1 MRITRKVFSIY
12 SEDKLISA
20 IEERAFNEGYQAA
33 KEDEERK
40 KKLGT
45 AAKVGIGIAGTTAAV
60 GGGLVAARKGFLG
73 HKIQGK
79 VGRAYE
85 KLGEKLGMK
94 SLVEKGQEANW
105 NSAVTEAERGKVAK
119 IGKKIENGE
128 PYENYEKDVEELTEL
143 WKTRDQ
149 VAESIHNRHQ
159 GAGETMKK
167 SLEKIRDNGKE
178 IEANSKKIKEANDSI
193 DEIISKKIN
202 ANSEKIN
209 SNSKKIQENTNDS
222 KLDEIDDILGSLSL

>member
-12 SEDKLISA
+12 SEDKLINA

-33 KEDEERK
+33 KEDEEKK

-60 GGGLVAARKGFLG
+60 GGGLVAARKGLLG
-73 HKIQGK
+73 HKLQGK

-85 KLGEKLGMK
+85 RLGEKLGMK
-94 SLVEKGQEANW
+94 SLVEKGELAQLE
-105 NSAVTEAERGKVAK
+105 SAATEAEREWFDKT
-119 IGKKIENGE
+119 KKAVNAIENKSYRGA
-128 PYENYEKDVEELTEL
+128 KEELDEFYESMDNL
-143 WKTRDQ
+143 EKTKGR
-149 VAESIHNRHQ
+149 VAESIQKRHQ
-159 GAGETMKK
+159 DAGKTIKE

-178 IEANSKKIKEANDSI
+178 IEAS
-193 DEIISKKIN
+193 SKKIN
-202 ANSEKIN
+202 ANSKKIN
-209 SNSKKIQENTNDS
+209 ANSKKIKENTNDS